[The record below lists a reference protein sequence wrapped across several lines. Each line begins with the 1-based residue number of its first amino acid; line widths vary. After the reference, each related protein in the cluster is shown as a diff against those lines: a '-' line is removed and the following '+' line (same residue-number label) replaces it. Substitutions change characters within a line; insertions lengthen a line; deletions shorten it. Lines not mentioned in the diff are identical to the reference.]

1 MVLIPLLIMAMTQPV
16 AEMAV
21 EAVAVQVE
29 ATLLQLVLGSALL
42 HLQPVQLFLLLII
55 LEL

>member
-1 MVLIPLLIMAMTQPV
+1 MTQPV
-16 AEMAV
+16 VITVVV
-21 EAVAVQVE
+21 ETVVIQVE